1 MYPTYDFAC
10 PFVDAVEGV
19 THALRTSEYKDR
31 EAQYIWI
38 QAAMGLRKVIRLRN
52 FRVFPAAFRPRC
64 IAQCSRLARRRSVLR
79 SALKIAK
86 IAQIAW
92 QVHIWEYSRLNF
104 EYTTLSKRKLLWFVE
119 QGLVGGWDD
128 PRFPTVRGA
137 CRRGLTVAALRE
149 FILLQGA
156 SKNDN
161 TMTWD
166 KLWTMNKK
174 ARCMRHAP

>member
-1 MYPTYDFAC
+1 MSEDATRRASARLPNALLAAGNGPQRPPRIPPTL
-10 PFVDAVEGV
+10 
-19 THALRTSEYKDR
+19 THLADLTD
-31 EAQYIWI
+31 
-38 QAAMGLRKVIRLRN
+38 
-52 FRVFPAAFRPRC
+52 
-64 IAQCSRLARRRSVLR
+64 IAHHHPSGTTHLHP
-79 SALKIAK
+79 
-86 IAQIAW
+86 

-119 QGLVGGWDD
+119 AGLVGGWDD
-128 PRFPTVRGA
+128 PRFPTVRGS
-137 CRRGLTVAALRE
+137 CRRGLTVEALRE

-174 ARCMRHAP
+174 ARTVYIVYIYISPQAGSGRVGWLDWLTSRGSVTSCGRCAELC